1 MEGEGIARKVTLN
14 DGNKMPMF
22 GLGVFRAPNGD
33 ETVNAVKFALK
44 SGYRLID
51 TAAFYENEAEVG
63 QAIKES
69 GVKREDIFV
78 VTKLRTTQHGY
89 DECLKDFNASLKKL
103 DSGYVD
109 LYLIHTPKNGK
120 NIDSFKAMMK
130 LKEQGLIR
138 SIGVSNFGVN
148 HLKEMEKAGLPT
160 PAVNQIEL
168 NPYWRLED
176 IVNYC
181 REKGIAVMGYCPI
194 FRASKNNDPILVEM
208 ASRYKKTVPQLLIRW
223 SVQKDYITIPKSTK
237 PERIQENADI
247 FDFTIS
253 DEDMKTLNAM
263 PTEQCC
269 TGLANVT
276 DTPWTD

>member
-1 MEGEGIARKVTLN
+1 MEGEGVARKVTLN

-22 GLGVFRAPNGD
+22 GLGVYRAPSG
-33 ETVNAVKFALK
+33 EEIVNAVKFALK

-51 TAAFYENEAEVG
+51 TAAYYENEAEVG
-63 QAIKES
+63 KAIKES
-69 GVKREDIFV
+69 GVNREDIFV
-78 VTKLRTTQHGY
+78 VTKLRTTHHGY
-89 DECLKDFNASLKKL
+89 DECLKEFNASLKKL

-109 LYLIHTPKNGK
+109 LYLIHTPTTGR

-130 LKEQGLIR
+130 LKDQGLIR

-194 FRASKNNDPILVEM
+194 FRTRKNDDPILVKM

-269 TGLANVT
+269 IELANVT